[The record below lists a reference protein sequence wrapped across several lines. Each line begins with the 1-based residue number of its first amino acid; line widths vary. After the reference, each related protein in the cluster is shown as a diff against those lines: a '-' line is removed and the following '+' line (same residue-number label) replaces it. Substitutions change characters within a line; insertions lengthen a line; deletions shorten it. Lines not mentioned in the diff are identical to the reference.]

1 MAHEETTTKFKVDIS
16 ELKSAMQEAK
26 RAAAVAKSEFEL
38 VKSTCDDWT
47 KSSDGL
53 SAKINSLNSTL
64 DSQKTKLALLE
75 AQYNDLSDEQK
86 QGSKAADDLVKQ
98 INYQK
103 AAINNTE
110 REISNYESSLQDV
123 SKAEKI
129 AAATGKDVAEVL
141 DDIEEEA
148 EGAGDGFTVFKGA
161 IATFAGNVLTGFA
174 NAIKSGISN
183 IANLA
188 DETREYRNEMAK
200 LDTAFT
206 TNGHS
211 AETASKTYKDLYAVL
226 GDEGQAVEASNH
238 LAKLATTEQD
248 LANWTNIATGVYATF
263 GASLPIEGL
272 TEAANE
278 TAKVGQVTGPLADAL
293 NWTTLSTE
301 QWNAALQSNPA
312 AMKAFNAEIKNG
324 ASQEDAFNA
333 ALEKCSTE
341 QERQQ
346 LIMSALNGMYSDSA
360 DAFRETN
367 GAVMEANRANSDYA
381 DNMAALGE
389 KVEPI
394 TTALKEGFGDLL
406 GKILELVEGVD
417 MSAFTTVISDAFST
431 LTDTVL
437 PAVVDGFQWI
447 LDNKDGIIA
456 GLVGIGTGFAV
467 FRVASLINGVVT
479 AFKAFKAAN
488 EGATVAQWLLN
499 AAMNANPI
507 MLLVTVIAAIV
518 GAIVTF
524 IATNDEARAKFME
537 IWGAVKDFFVGVWDG
552 IVSFFTE
559 TIPNAFKTVIDWVK
573 ENFDTLLTFL
583 LNPFAGLFKYFYEN
597 NTKFKE
603 FVDNAVQF
611 IKELPGKVWEWLL
624 NTIDKVKTWIK
635 DMTEKAKEAG
645 KEFVSKAVEF
655 IKELPGKIWTWLSNA
670 ISKAAEWVS
679 NMVSKAK
686 EAGTNF
692 VNNVVTFISELPGKI
707 WTWFTDVVQKV
718 VEWGTNLATKG
729 KEAGKKLLDA
739 IVEKVKEIPGKML
752 EIGKNIVEGIWN
764 GISNSLAWIKSKIT
778 GWVGNVTDFIKNLF
792 GIHSPS
798 RVMRDEVGKQLTKGI
813 AVGITEGSGEVNEA
827 FTKLLEDLDLQKELG
842 VITEEEYYEEL
853 TKLRDEYLQ
862 EGTKEWWDYT
872 KDIINYTKEAENELE
887 ETNEDF
893 EKQLRSTFDDAVEQQ
908 FNYIKEQK
916 EMGLI
921 TEEEY
926 YEGLTQLRDTF
937 FEEGTDGWRTYTK
950 EILEYQR
957 TQLDNAK
964 KERDQFVSD
973 LSSGRK
979 MFGDVTF
986 TTAMGTEA
994 KAARLTNW
1002 GADIAELTEFDNI
1015 LGDVGERLKVA
1026 FGDDTEHYEA
1036 LMQLIRDGGLGE
1048 GKDLATLLLGASDED
1063 LQEYIDGWREVERLT
1078 NKVADGQYSGTIDEM
1093 QAEYDKGLAEFQENV
1108 PDDFMTTG
1116 QLAAEGFALG
1126 FIESLQGF
1134 WESIAAALSG
1144 AYSVINPDDVGLGDL
1159 VGATPG
1165 QTAAIVNNYVQ
1176 NIHSPKDLSR
1186 LDIYRQTKNLLNYN
1200 GGKS

>member
-16 ELKSAMQEAK
+16 ELKKSMQDAK

-38 VKSTCDDWT
+38 VKSTCDDWS

-53 SAKINSLNSTL
+53 SAKIKSLNSTL
-64 DSQKTKLALLE
+64 DSQKSKLALLE
-75 AQYNDLSDEQK
+75 AEYNELSEEQK

-161 IATFAGNVLTGFA
+161 IATFAGNMLSSFA
-174 NAIKSGISN
+174 GAIQNGISN

-188 DETREYRNEMAK
+188 NETREYRNEMAK

-211 AETASKTYKDLYAVL
+211 AETATKTYKDLYAVL

-293 NWTTLSTE
+293 NWAGVSE
-301 QWNAALQSNPA
+301 D
-312 AMKAFNAEIKNG
+312 KFNESLA
-324 ASQEDAFNA
+324 
-333 ALEKCSTE
+333 KCSTE

-346 LIMSALNGMYSDSA
+346 LIMDTLNGLYSDA
-360 DAFRETN
+360 ATKFEETN
-367 GAVMEANRANSDYA
+367 GAVMDANRANSDYA
-381 DNMAALGE
+381 DNMAALGA

-394 TTALKEGFGDLL
+394 TTALKTGFSDLL
-406 GKILELVEGVD
+406 GKVLELVEGVD
-417 MSAFTTVISDAFST
+417 MSAFTTAISDAFST

-437 PAVVDGFQWI
+437 PAVMDGFQWI

-456 GLVGIGTGFAV
+456 GLVGIGAGFAV
-467 FRVASLINGVVT
+467 FQVASLINSVVT
-479 AFKAFKAAN
+479 AFKAFKVAN

-499 AAMNANPI
+499 AAMAANPI
-507 MLLVTVIAAIV
+507 MLIATIIAAVIAAI
-518 GAIVTF
+518 ITF
-524 IATNDEARAKFME
+524 IATNDEARAKFVE
-537 IWGAVKDFFVGVWDG
+537 IWGAVKDFFVNAWNG

-573 ENFDTLLTFL
+573 ENFDLLLTFL
-583 LNPFAGLFKYFYEN
+583 INPFAGLFKYFYEN

-603 FVDNAVQF
+603 FVDNAITF
-611 IKELPGKVWEWLL
+611 IKELPGKVWTWLL
-624 NTIDKVKTWIK
+624 NTIDKVKTWFK
-635 DMTEKAKEAG
+635 DMASKAKETG
-645 KEFVSKAVEF
+645 TEFVNKVIEF
-655 IKELPGKIWTWLSNA
+655 IKELPGKIWTWLTNV
-670 ISKAAEWVS
+670 ISKVTEWAT
-679 NMVSKAK
+679 NMLTKAK
-686 EAGTNF
+686 QTATDF
-692 VNNVVTFISELPGKI
+692 VNNVVNFIKELPGKI
-707 WTWFTDVVQKV
+707 WTWLVNVCSKV
-718 VEWGTNLATKG
+718 VSWGSDLAAKG
-729 KEAGKKLLDA
+729 KQAATELFNS
-739 IVEKVKEIPGKML
+739 IVNKVKELPGKML
-752 EIGKNIVEGIWN
+752 SAGKDLVRGLWD
-764 GISNSLAWIKSKIT
+764 GLSNSLGWIKEKIT
-778 GWVGNVTDFIKNLF
+778 GWVGNVLDFIKGLF
-792 GIHSPS
+792 GIASPAKS
-798 RVMRDEVGKQLTKGI
+798 TIEMGEWLAKGL
-813 AVGITEGSGEVNEA
+813 AVGIIDSKDEVDEA
-827 FTKLLEDLDLQKELG
+827 FTKLYEDLQLQKDLG
-842 VITEEEYYEEL
+842 VISEEEYYEEL
-853 TKLRDEYLQ
+853 TKLRDKYLK
-862 EGTKEWWDYT
+862 EGTKEWWDHT
-872 KDIINYTKEAENELE
+872 KEIINYHKEAEKKLAEENEK
-887 ETNEDF
+887 F
-893 EKQLRSTFDDAVEQQ
+893 ENQLRSTFDDAVNQQ

-921 TEEEY
+921 TEAEY
-926 YEGLTQLRDTF
+926 YEGLEQLRDTF

-950 EILEYQR
+950 EILAYQR

-964 KERDQFVSD
+964 QERDKFVSD
-973 LSSGRK
+973 LSSDRK

-986 TTAMGTEA
+986 TSKHGAEV

-1002 GADIAELTEFDNI
+1002 DSDIAELTKFDNI

-1078 NKVADGQYSGTIDEM
+1078 NKVADGQYGETISEM

-1108 PDDFMTTG
+1108 PEDFMSTG

-1126 FIESLQGF
+1126 FIESLAGF
-1134 WESIAAALSG
+1134 WESIREALSG

-1159 VGATPG
+1159 AGATPG
-1165 QTAAIVNNYVQ
+1165 QTAAIVNNFVQ
-1176 NIHSPKDLSR
+1176 NIHSPKDLNR
-1186 LDIYRQTKNLLNYN
+1186 LDIYRNTKNLLNYN